1 MAASPVIP
9 APPVDDIYRAWR
21 EAGVNPD
28 LAHAAV
34 EQVRDQAGRNVV
46 VVMGSRFDELG
57 AKIDAQGARLEAKID
72 AQGAHLEAKIDAQGA
87 RLEAKIDAQSARLDD
102 KIDAQSARLD
112 GKIDAQGA
120 HLEAKIDAQ
129 GARLEAKIDA
139 QSARIEVLQRVI
151 RPLIGILATAVFGLL
166 YEAVSQ

>member
-34 EQVRDQAGRNVV
+34 EQVRDQAGRNVI
-46 VVMGSRFDELG
+46 VVMGSRFDELS
-57 AKIDAQGARLEAKID
+57 AKIDAQG
-72 AQGAHLEAKIDAQGA
+72 
-87 RLEAKIDAQSARLDD
+87 
-102 KIDAQSARLD
+102 ARLD

-151 RPLIGILATAVFGLL
+151 WPLIGILATAVFGLL